1 MKFEQ
6 INNAVRLTLS
16 NDEAERIKTVIK
28 AIGSISTVSLEM
40 GVIEQALKLAAKVL
54 ENRKEV
60 PVMVLREAVIVDLIL
75 RMGLEETKGDAEAP
89 TRKTKKPSGSARE
102 SGPAPVPGTSL

>member
-16 NDEAERIKTVIK
+16 NDEAERISALLR
-28 AIGSISTVSLEM
+28 AIGGIATISLEM

-60 PVMVLREAVIVDLIL
+60 PVMVLKEAVIVDLIL
-75 RMGLEETKGDAEAP
+75 RMGLEESDAEAP